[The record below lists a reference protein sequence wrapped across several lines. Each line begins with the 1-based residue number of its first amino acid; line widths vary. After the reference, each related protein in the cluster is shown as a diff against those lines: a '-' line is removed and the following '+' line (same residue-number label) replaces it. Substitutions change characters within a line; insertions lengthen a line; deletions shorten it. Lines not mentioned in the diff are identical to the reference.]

1 MAGFFFRKS
10 GPTPSAIDRATLSAL
25 SASQAIVEFDVNGR
39 VLTANAN
46 FLNLMGYALEEVVDQ
61 PHSIFVAPEYAA
73 SGEYRRFWDELR
85 AGKFN
90 ASEFRR
96 QTKLGKPVWIR
107 ASYNP
112 VLDKDGKLIKFVKLA
127 TDVTAARLAA
137 ADAMG
142 RVDAISKS
150 QGVIEF
156 DLDGI
161 VLSANANFC
170 TAMGYDE
177 SEIIGRHHRMFVAP
191 EEAQSPE
198 YVRFWQQLRAGEFQS
213 NEYLRHGRGG
223 REVWIQASYNPIIGL
238 DGKPYKVVKFLTDV
252 TQRKQ
257 QVNALGAGLALLA
270 EGDLTS
276 QIQTPFT
283 GDLDTLRQAFN
294 YSVDRVADIVGQLR
308 TTSDQLRHA
317 TSDILAGA
325 RELSDRTSKQA
336 ATVEQTSAA
345 MEMLGST
352 VAENARLAADASDAT
367 QIVSREGAAT
377 GTTMGEA
384 NAAMERITTS
394 SSKISNII
402 GMIDDIAFQTNL
414 LALNASV
421 EAARAGDAGKGFA
434 VVAVEVRR
442 LAQSAA
448 SASAEIK
455 GLIEQS
461 VNEVKGGSRLVSS
474 AAEQLLNMLTAIR
487 SNAEAMQ
494 TIAGAS
500 RDQAAAIQEV
510 SVAVRV
516 LDEMTQH
523 NAAMVEETN
532 AAIQQTEAQ
541 AHALDVIVDVFT
553 LAEEPPTATIHKLP
567 VAPARTKRAYLGSGS
582 AARANDWAE
591 F

>member
-1 MAGFFFRKS
+1 MAGFFSRKS
-10 GPTPSAIDRATLSAL
+10 VPTQKVVDRATLVAL
-25 SASQAIVEFDVNGR
+25 SASQAIVEFDTSGK

-46 FLNLMGYALEEVVDQ
+46 FLSVMGYALKEILDRH
-61 PHSIFVAPEYAA
+61 HSIFVAPEYAA
-73 SGEYRRFWDELR
+73 SAEYRLFWDGLR
-85 AGKFN
+85 EGKFN
-90 ASEFRR
+90 AAEFKRK
-96 QTKLGKPVWIR
+96 TKTGQDVWIQ

-112 VLDKDGKLIKFVKLA
+112 VKNADGQVLKIVKLA
-127 TDVTAARLAA
+127 VDITAQRVAA
-137 ADAMG
+137 NDAMG
-142 RVDAISKS
+142 RMDAIAKS
-150 QGVIEF
+150 QGVVEF

-161 VLSANANFC
+161 ILAANANFC
-170 TAMGYDE
+170 AAMGYE
-177 SEIIGRHHRMFVAP
+177 EREITGRHHRMFVPP
-191 EEAQSPE
+191 EVAQSAE
-198 YVRFWQQLRAGEFQS
+198 YGLFWQQLRAGEFQA

-223 REVWIQASYNPIIGL
+223 REIWIQASYNPIFGL

-257 QVNALGAGLALLA
+257 QVNALGAGLARLA

-276 QIQTPFT
+276 QIQAPFT
-283 GDLDTLRQAFN
+283 GDLDTVRQAFN
-294 YSVDRVADIVGQLR
+294 HSVDRVAEIVGQLR
-308 TTSDQLRHA
+308 NTSDGLRQA
-317 TSDILAGA
+317 TGDILAGA
-325 RELSDRTSKQA
+325 RDLSDRTSKQA
-336 ATVEQTSAA
+336 STVEQTSAA

-352 VAENARLAADASDAT
+352 VAENARLAADASKAT
-367 QIVSREGAAT
+367 QLVSRDGAAT

-448 SASAEIK
+448 SASSEIK

-461 VNEVKGGSRLVSS
+461 VNEVKGGSRLVST
-474 AAEQLLNMLTAIR
+474 AAGQLVNMLTAIR
-487 SNAEAMQ
+487 QNAEAMQ
-494 TIAGAS
+494 TIAEAS
-500 RDQAAAIQEV
+500 RDQASAIQEV
-510 SVAVRV
+510 SVAVRQ

-532 AAIQQTEAQ
+532 AAIEQTEAQ
-541 AHALDVIVDVFT
+541 AHALDAIVDVFT
-553 LAEEPPTATIHKLP
+553 LAEQPVSATVHKLP
-567 VAPARTKRAYLGSGS
+567 PVPERTKRAYLSVGN
-582 AARANDWAE
+582 AALSKEWAE